1 MIPSDTQIDREI
13 AFFGPGLGR
22 MQAINRIRQ
31 REAILRDRRVGRLE
45 PVEEPQFATVEAYWR
60 DPAPFDAEA
69 AANRAKANAHLDA
82 HRDAALAKLG
92 YI

>member
-1 MIPSDTQIDREI
+1 MIPSDTQIAREQ
-13 AFFGPGLGR
+13 ALLPGLGR

-31 REAILRDRRVGRLE
+31 REAFQRDHRLATLQ

-60 DPAPFDAEA
+60 DPAPFDAERD
-69 AANRAKANAHLDA
+69 ANRTKAHAHFDA